1 MRGLVHAPAPV
12 FTVRSASRGVSG
24 VTRCTLTLLAISQL
38 LFALLPRVA
47 AAQTLQSDP
56 AVQRFMAE
64 MQAKHGWSRSR
75 LTEIFGHAEVRQSVL
90 EAISRPAEA
99 KPWYRYRP
107 IFLTP
112 GRVAGGVE
120 FWRSHA
126 STLSRAEREYGVP
139 PEFIVAIIG
148 VETRYG
154 RHRGKT
160 PVLDA
165 LVTLGFRYSRRA
177 KFFLSELEQF
187 LLLVHEEHLDPFTL
201 MGSYAGA
208 MGVPQFIPSSYRRY
222 AVDFDADNVRDLIGS
237 DADAIGSV
245 ANYLS
250 THGWRGGEPAAVP
263 VKVSGARFRSMLDKG
278 LEPVFGIAELQ
289 NAGVEFIGDSPRP
302 PTAALLELELE
313 DGFEYWVGFQN
324 FYTITRY
331 NHSALYAMAVLQLA
345 QAIHDAYAAGDD

>member
-1 MRGLVHAPAPV
+1 MPYLIHTRA
-12 FTVRSASRGVSG
+12 VRC
-24 VTRCTLTLLAISQL
+24 VTRCALGLLAISAL
-38 LFALLPRVA
+38 LFARLPGVS

-75 LTEIFGHAEVRQSVL
+75 LTEIFSRAEVRQSVL
-90 EAISRPAEA
+90 ESISRPAEA

-112 GRVAGGVE
+112 GRIAGGAE

-126 STLSRAEREYGVP
+126 STLSRAEREFGIA

-154 RHRGKT
+154 HHKGKI

-187 LLLVHEEHLDPFTL
+187 LLLAREEHLDPFTL

-222 AVDFDADNVRDLIGS
+222 AVDFDADHVRDLIGS

-245 ANYLS
+245 ANYLRV
-250 THGWRGGEPAAVP
+250 HGWRAGESVAEP
-263 VKVSGARFRSMLDKG
+263 VKVSGARFGAMIDKG
-278 LEPVFGIAELQ
+278 LEPSLGVSELRS
-289 NAGVEFIGDSPRP
+289 AGVEFIGDSLRP
-302 PTAALLELELE
+302 ASAALLELELE

-345 QAIHDAYAAGDD
+345 QAIREAYGGGGD